1 MKQQLEEWQINK
13 YQDIYKRAWENQNK
27 VDRAMNSKLKYPPQ
41 YASTGHYGKLG
52 GAPKLAELSK
62 KASSVNKMLIK
73 GMLVA
78 DIAEIFGTSHQ
89 SVTQMKN
96 RYGLPR
102 K

>member
-13 YQDIYKRAWENQNK
+13 YQDIYKKVWENQNK
-27 VDRAMNSKLKYPPQ
+27 TDRAINSKLKTPQ

-52 GAPKLAELSK
+52 GAPKLMELSK

-73 GMLVA
+73 GLLVSE
-78 DIAEIFGTSHQ
+78 IAEIFGTSQQ
-89 SVTQMKN
+89 SVTQMKK

>member
-1 MKQQLEEWQINK
+1 MKHQLEEWQINK
-13 YQDIYKRAWENQNK
+13 YQDIYKKVWENQNK
-27 VDRAMNSKLKYPPQ
+27 VDRAMNSKLRTPQ

-52 GAPKLAELSK
+52 GAPKLMGLSK
-62 KASSVNKMLIK
+62 KALSVNKMLIK
-73 GMLVA
+73 GLLVA

-89 SVTQMKN
+89 SVTKMKN